1 MGEWTMEASTTYDAF
16 QDRGRGAGLIQYGFS
31 KLLTKLHK
39 LRYWDTV
46 QVLSSE

>member
-1 MGEWTMEASTTYDAF
+1 MDNGGEVLRRTTRFKTA
-16 QDRGRGAGLIQYGFS
+16 GGGLIQYGFS